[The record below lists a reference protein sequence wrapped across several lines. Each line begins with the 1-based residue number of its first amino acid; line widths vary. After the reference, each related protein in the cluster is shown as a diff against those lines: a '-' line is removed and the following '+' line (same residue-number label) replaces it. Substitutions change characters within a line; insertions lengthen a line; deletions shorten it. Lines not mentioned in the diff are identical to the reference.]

1 MSTAS
6 ATSTSPRTDR
16 PSGQAHGDRHTPGP
30 GRRRARAEGNGRG
43 DGGVLVY
50 LAALVVVAL
59 TLGPVLYAVLG
70 GFRTNAQLAA
80 DPAGLPDPWVLDNYR
95 RVITGSTFW
104 TYAINSVAIAVITT
118 VVTVV
123 AGLMAAYP
131 LARYQFRW
139 REPLFMVFVVGL
151 LFPATVAIIPLFIL
165 VTRDLSLG
173 NTWWGVALPQA
184 AFALPMTIVI
194 LRPFLMAIPRE
205 MEEAAIMDGASRLQF
220 FWRVLLP
227 LSAPGAITVGVL
239 AFVGSWNAYLLPL
252 LLLRGE
258 MKTLPLGV
266 ADFSSQYSSDT
277 AGVFAFTTL
286 AMVPALIFF
295 LTMQKRIVNGLQGAV
310 KG

>member
-1 MSTAS
+1 M
-6 ATSTSPRTDR
+6 
-16 PSGQAHGDRHTPGP
+16 
-30 GRRRARAEGNGRG
+30 
-43 DGGVLVY
+43 LVY
-50 LAALVVVAL
+50 LVALLVVAL

-80 DPAGLPDPWVLDNYR
+80 DPAGLPDPWVADNYR
-95 RVITGSTFW
+95 RVVVDSAFW
-104 TYAINSVAIAVITT
+104 TYAVNSVAVAVITT

-123 AGLMAAYP
+123 FGLMAAYP

-165 VTRDLSLG
+165 VTRDLGIG

-205 MEEAAIMDGASRLQF
+205 MEEAALIDGANRLQF
-220 FWRVLLP
+220 FWRILLP

-252 LLLRGE
+252 LLLRGD

-286 AMVPALIFF
+286 AMIPALIFF
-295 LTMQKRIVNGLQGAV
+295 LAMQKRIVSGLQGAV